1 MSTPIATTLSE
12 LMLRKIKYQNSF
24 ESQRRFNQNQKN
36 NFSQKNSSS
45 FLLSKQNSNQNFKL
59 AHQRS
64 QSHQNIT
71 KPQIVLR
78 NEEGQVYKQNLQ
90 QQDKFGLNV
99 SMGQQNK
106 SAFNQQRSHQRNL
119 TQGSNHSA
127 NQDTLIENV
136 IQKELAQKV
145 ASHANQN
152 SSSTASTINQINSSK
167 NIHQNNYLGILP
179 QSNNHSFAK
188 STSKSHQSSNRDSKQ
203 LNQDFQQDLQGIQ
216 IRNNQNESQSD
227 QNQKIYSDLKNI
239 TNLNSLH
246 QNDQSLSLYNRKSRK
261 QFRQMSNITNITNKS
276 TENIF
281 EDSISPLKNQK
292 NNYKMKYINISQSYL
307 QQGFQS
313 AKLNHNKF
321 NDSSAFQNS
330 TNASSIPLS
339 NKQNQRSQA
348 SLTSTN
354 FLQQNKQESENHRIS
369 QIKEK
374 LNQINIPQ
382 FLIPQLHGIQSSNS
396 QLPKSSASLRSNIK
410 SNFNSISIPQG
421 TNQMSQ
427 LQQQIEGLNLQ
438 QKEQQLEMLLLTN
451 KKLNNIERLQ
461 LKKQIQEIQVQK
473 AQQFEDFIFD
483 KIKKDLQTYSV
494 THHYTCENLIE
505 TLLGTIKDLS
515 NFKNPKIVI
524 KSIERN
530 FGHLQQPLDF
540 LQFDQVT
547 NVKEIETQIY
557 LKRLALACC
566 KVEGEEIQ
574 FKPNKKLLDGLLE
587 ITTKLEEKLLIYQKD
602 HFSEITNQLLS
613 KNSQIRKTEQELQ
626 EKYIQLDRKAQYK
639 ELRET
644 IDSKYNLNMRHMESK
659 FLNSYKKNKDK
670 LGNFSNLCKRSINI
684 FKNIDG
690 VVFKLKE
697 VINQINAN

>member
-1 MSTPIATTLSE
+1 MSTQIATTLSE

-24 ESQRRFNQNQKN
+24 ESQKRFNMNQQSKY
-36 NFSQKNSSS
+36 SQKNSSS
-45 FLLSKQNSNQNFKL
+45 FLLSKQNSHQNLKL
-59 AHQRS
+59 THQRS
-64 QSHQNIT
+64 QSYQNIT

-78 NEEGQVYKQNLQ
+78 NEEGQVFKQNIQ
-90 QQDKFGLNV
+90 KQDKLGFNASYQDQG
-99 SMGQQNK
+99 NK
-106 SAFNQQRSHQRNL
+106 STFNKLRQNQRNL
-119 TQGSNHSA
+119 TQGSCHHA
-127 NQDTLIENV
+127 IQDNLIENIV
-136 IQKELAQKV
+136 QKKQVLKNV
-145 ASHANQN
+145 NHINQN
-152 SSSTASTINQINSSK
+152 SSSTQSTINQLNSSK
-167 NIHQNNYLGILP
+167 NIQQNNYLGI
-179 QSNNHSFAK
+179 QSLSSNHSFAK

-203 LNQDFQQDLQGIQ
+203 LNQDFQQDLESFQ
-216 IRNNQNESQSD
+216 IRNNQNENGQS
-227 QNQKIYSDLKNI
+227 QKIFSDLRNI
-239 TNLNSLH
+239 TNLNSLN
-246 QNDQSLSLYNRKSRK
+246 QNEYQFNRKSRK
-261 QFRQMSNITNITNKS
+261 DYRYMSNITSNTNKS

-281 EDSISPLKNQK
+281 EDSISPFKNQK
-292 NNYKMKYINISQSYL
+292 NNHKMKYINISQSYL
-307 QQGFQS
+307 QQGFQN

-330 TNASSIPLS
+330 TNASCIALG
-339 NKQNQRSQA
+339 NKQNQRSQT
-348 SLTSTN
+348 SLTSTY
-354 FLQQNKQESENHRIS
+354 FFQQNNQYSENHRIQ
-369 QIKEK
+369 QIKDK

-382 FLIPQLHGIQSSNS
+382 FLIPQLHSVQSSNS

-410 SNFNSISIPQG
+410 LNLNSINTPQG

-427 LQQQIEGLNLQ
+427 LQQQLEGLTFE

-494 THHYTCENLIE
+494 THHYTCENLIK

-530 FGHLQQPLDF
+530 FGHLQQPLEF
-540 LQFDQVT
+540 LQFDQVA

-587 ITTKLEEKLLIYQKD
+587 IATKLEEKLLIYQKD

-613 KNSQIRKTEQELQ
+613 KNNLIRKTEQELQ

-639 ELRET
+639 QLRET
-644 IDSKYNLNMRHMESK
+644 IDSKYNLNMCHMESK
-659 FLNSYKKNKDK
+659 FINSYKKNKDK
-670 LGNFSNLCKRSINI
+670 LGNFSNLCKRSLNI

-690 VVFKLKE
+690 VVLKLKE